1 MSKSNIFI
9 MKNIS
14 KEDRNNIFLDVVEDV
29 AEMLEIPEWRTELIL
44 TDIENDLNSKKKDG
58 HGKF

>member
-1 MSKSNIFI
+1 